1 MDDIQLVADLTV
13 RHPQKVGQQDHIPL
27 ALRQLR
33 QSVGQKIAGHNDRE
47 ALHVQDM
54 LVQEVLVPYGGLLQ
68 LESCQLAQGF
78 FLIPEP
84 GIFTLDIPG
93 LILQNLDTEGAKL
106 ILNTLLIG
114 VFHFLTSLRAHRC
127 GVVTSSLSPQ

>member
-27 ALRQLR
+27 ALRQLH

-47 ALHVQDM
+47 ALHVKDM

-84 GIFTLDIPG
+84 GIFTLDIP
-93 LILQNLDTEGAKL
+93 ASFFK
-106 ILNTLLIG
+106 TL
-114 VFHFLTSLRAHRC
+114 TQKASN
-127 GVVTSSLSPQ
+127 